1 MQQHTG
7 TFLAIAGNEKLPFT
21 MASLNSIDP
30 QMFNELQ
37 TNRAEG
43 KEEGG
48 SFQFSSELTT
58 SNNPSPIARCCK
70 LEDIS
75 AYLIVLCTEL

>member
-1 MQQHTG
+1 
-7 TFLAIAGNEKLPFT
+7 

-43 KEEGG
+43 REEGG

-58 SNNPSPIARCCK
+58 SNPSLIARCCK